1 MSIKIKILPKNVIKR
16 IAAGEVIDRPATVI
30 KELIENSIDAQA
42 SQINIF
48 VEKGGI
54 KFIYIN
60 DNGIGMNKND
70 LTLCIKKYATNK
82 IYSLNDLDSFKSFG
96 FRGEA
101 LTSIKDI
108 SRMTITSKTL
118 KQKIAWQLYTEGFSK
133 KIIYLK
139 PISHPV
145 GTTIIL
151 SDLFYN
157 FPARRKYISNE
168 RIEFI
173 YIKNIIKKIVLIK
186 LKLGIKFKYNNKI
199 IYDFKQITNNISYI
213 NRVNSIYGN
222 NFVKNSLEINTNYK
236 KIKLYGLLNIFHQKK
251 ISSNFK
257 YFYVNNRIIHNKF
270 IHLIIKKIILNKF
283 NKDYKFSYL
292 IYLEI
297 EPKLIDINIHPKKT
311 DICFYNIQS
320 LYTFIY
326 KSILQKLC
334 NGLIKKIY
342 KNNIIYS
349 INNNLNN
356 NDNELKVDNLENF
369 FIKKNFPKKTKLLFS
384 NIEKKK
390 LVYLDNIPIF
400 NFKNFGK
407 FLIILKN
414 THIIFEKNN
423 VLYSIKIKKLIF
435 LLLNIKFKL
444 YLKNKNIIK
453 YMKINVKI
461 KLNKKEYFVFYQINK
476 FIRKLG
482 FIFSLNNKY
491 ILYITYLPIFSSF
504 FIFNA
509 NKFFSD
515 LLKSFFNIKNI
526 SLKQIIKWIIN
537 YIINFPKIWNYYNI
551 IDLLMEL
558 ELLKLERN
566 NFSIKELFCLIN
578 I

>member
-1 MSIKIKILPKNVIKR
+1 MFIKILPKNVIKR

-30 KELIENSIDAQA
+30 KELIENSIDAKA

-60 DNGIGMNKND
+60 DNGTGMNKKN

-82 IYSLNDLDSFKSFG
+82 IYDLNDLDSFKSFG

-118 KQKIAWQLYTEGFSK
+118 KQKIAWQLYTEGFNK

-145 GTTIIL
+145 GTTVIL
-151 SDLFYN
+151 TDLFYN

-186 LKLGIKFKYNNKI
+186 LKIGIKFKYNNKI
-199 IYDFKQITNNISYI
+199 IYNFKQITDNLSYI
-213 NRVNSIYGN
+213 NRVNIIYGK
-222 NFVKNSLEINTNYK
+222 NFVKNSLEINSTYK
-236 KIKLYGLLNIFHQKK
+236 KIKLYGLLNIFNQNKN
-251 ISSNFK
+251 SGNFK
-257 YFYVNNRIIHNKF
+257 YFYVNNRIIHTK
-270 IHLIIKKIILNKF
+270 LINRIIQKIILNKF
-283 NKDYKFSYL
+283 SKNYKYSYL

-297 EPKLIDINIHPKKT
+297 EPNLIDINIHPKKI
-311 DICFYNIQS
+311 DVCFYNIQI
-320 LYTFIY
+320 LYNFIY
-326 KSILQKLC
+326 KSILKKLC
-334 NGLIKKIY
+334 NNLINKIC
-342 KNNIIYS
+342 KNNIINY
-349 INNNLNN
+349 
-356 NDNELKVDNLENF
+356 NDNNQDDELKLDNSKDF
-369 FIKKNFPKKTKLLFS
+369 FIQKNFPKKTKFLFN
-384 NIEKKK
+384 NIEQKK

-414 THIIFEKNN
+414 TYIIVEKNN
-423 VLYSIKIKKLIF
+423 FLYSIKIEKLIF
-435 LLLNIKFKL
+435 LLLNIKIKL
-444 YLKNKNIIK
+444 HLKNKNIIK
-453 YMKINVKI
+453 NIQVNIKI
-461 KLNKKEYFVFYQINK
+461 KINKKEYFFLYKIKNFLQ
-476 FIRKLG
+476 KLG
-482 FIFSLNNKY
+482 FIILLNNEY
-491 ILYITYLPIFSSF
+491 NINITCIPIFSSF
-504 FIFNA
+504 SN
-509 NKFFSD
+509 
-515 LLKSFFNIKNI
+515 FNIKNFFFDL
-526 SLKQIIKWIIN
+526 LKYFLNIKKIFLKEIVAWIIN
-537 YIINFPKIWNYYNI
+537 YVINISKIWNFYNI

-558 ELLKLERN
+558 ELLKLEQN
-566 NFSIKELFCLIN
+566 NFSIKKLFCKIN